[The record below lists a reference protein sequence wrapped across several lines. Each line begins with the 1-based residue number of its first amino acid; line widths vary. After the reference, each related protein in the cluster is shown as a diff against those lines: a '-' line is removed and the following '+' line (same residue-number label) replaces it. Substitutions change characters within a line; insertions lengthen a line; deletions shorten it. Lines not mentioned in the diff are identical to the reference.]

1 MSDCSHEHIKE
12 KKKMNNG
19 KRKNMQNKGENRE
32 KSIRF
37 LHYSRNK
44 QKMITRLDK
53 EETVQ
58 ILKTVIPIGCS
69 MKTAVTLF
77 SS

>member
-1 MSDCSHEHIKE
+1 MSDCSHEHLKE
-12 KKKMNNG
+12 KKMNNG

-53 EETVQ
+53 EIVQ
-58 ILKTVIPIGCS
+58 ILKTDTNW
-69 MKTAVTLF
+69 M
-77 SS
+77 